1 MAPILPL
8 GNRGRDDTASLRVT
22 PVLARQAR
30 EWYVCDPFAPTH
42 GSPVARIRSDAYE
55 VVQAAIQA
63 MPAVTTKR
71 MFGAEAFFTF
81 GRMFAFLFDE
91 AIVLKLPE
99 SERQDV
105 LDARHARPFLTGER
119 APFGRWVESGIH
131 GSEAASR
138 AIRLAAA
145 AHALAQS
152 PQADGPRKRRPTP
165 KRRVGSRRSPQET

>member
-1 MAPILPL
+1 MVV
-8 GNRGRDDTASLRVT
+8 RT
-22 PVLARQAR
+22 
-30 EWYVCDPFAPTH
+30 
-42 GSPVARIRSDAYE
+42 RSDAYE
-55 VVQAAIQA
+55 VVQAAILA
-63 MPAVTTKR
+63 MPQVSTKR
-71 MFGAEAFFTF
+71 MFGAEAFFTG

-99 SERQDV
+99 SDRQDV
-105 LDARHARPFLTGER
+105 LDTRVARPFLTSER

-152 PQADGPRKRRPTP
+152 PMHDGPRQRRPIVKRRLA
-165 KRRVGSRRSPQET
+165 RRAGTDGEK

>member
-1 MAPILPL
+1 MVV
-8 GNRGRDDTASLRVT
+8 RT
-22 PVLARQAR
+22 
-30 EWYVCDPFAPTH
+30 
-42 GSPVARIRSDAYE
+42 RSDAYE
-55 VVQAAIQA
+55 VVQSAILA
-63 MPAVTTKR
+63 MPQVSTKR
-71 MFGAEAFFTF
+71 MFGAEAFFTG

-105 LDARHARPFLTGER
+105 LDTRVARPYLTNER

-152 PQADGPRKRRPTP
+152 PMHDGPRQRRPITRRRIQ
-165 KRRVGSRRSPQET
+165 KRET

>member
-1 MAPILPL
+1 MVVQRA
-8 GNRGRDDTASLRVT
+8 
-22 PVLARQAR
+22 
-30 EWYVCDPFAPTH
+30 
-42 GSPVARIRSDAYE
+42 RSDAYE
-55 VVQAAIQA
+55 VVHAAILA
-63 MPAVTTKR
+63 MPAVVTKR
-71 MFGAEAFFTF
+71 MFGAEAFFTT

-105 LDARHARPFLTGER
+105 LDTRVARPFLTNER
-119 APFGRWVESGIH
+119 APFGRWVESAIH

-152 PQADGPRKRRPTP
+152 PMHDGPRQRRPIA
-165 KRRVGSRRSPQET
+165 RRRLARKVAADGGE

>member
-1 MAPILPL
+1 MA
-8 GNRGRDDTASLRVT
+8 RTRT
-22 PVLARQAR
+22 
-30 EWYVCDPFAPTH
+30 
-42 GSPVARIRSDAYE
+42 DAYE
-55 VVQAAIQA
+55 VVDAAIRA
-63 MPAVTTKR
+63 MPGVTTRR
-71 MFGAEAFFTF
+71 MFGAEAFFTT

-105 LDARHARPFLTGER
+105 LDTRQARPFLTGER
-119 APFGRWVESGIH
+119 APFGRWVESLIH

-152 PQADGPRKRRPTP
+152 PQHDGPRKRRAPV
-165 KRRVGSRRSPQET
+165 KRRGGSRRANQEA

>member
-1 MAPILPL
+1 MAV
-8 GNRGRDDTASLRVT
+8 RT
-22 PVLARQAR
+22 
-30 EWYVCDPFAPTH
+30 
-42 GSPVARIRSDAYE
+42 RSDAHE
-55 VVQAAIQA
+55 VVQAAILA
-63 MPAVTTKR
+63 MPQVTTKR
-71 MFGAEAFFTF
+71 MFGAEAFFTG

-105 LDARHARPFLTGER
+105 LDTRVARPFLTNER

-152 PQADGPRKRRPTP
+152 PTHDGPRQRKPITRR
-165 KRRVGSRRSPQET
+165 RISRKAVE